1 MAGAVASVL
10 AGAAFG
16 LALAAPPG
24 PMNAIIAEE
33 SVLRGWLSG
42 VTAGLG
48 AMSAD
53 GIFFVLTVLGV
64 VSIVA
69 SAPTLHGVMVGVGG
83 LLMLYFAYGTVKN
96 ASETVSAH
104 PPTTASHASED
115 QKTKSENTDPG
126 EGDGGDGRIAGT
138 GFQKA
143 FVLAMT
149 NPYQILF
156 WLTVGVGMLRPGTL
170 DVLSYTPYVG
180 ASLSGLLVVSTGSPA
195 LIVGFFTGIGIWV
208 VAFPAALVSL
218 GTRFERFSTAIATA
232 SAVVLAG
239 FGVVFL
245 VDAVTRLV

>member
-1 MAGAVASVL
+1 MAGVFTSAL
-10 AGAAFG
+10 AGVVFG

-53 GIFFVLTVLGV
+53 GCFFVLTVFGV

-69 SAPTLHGVMVGVGG
+69 SAPTLHGAMVGIGG
-83 LLMLYFAYGTVKN
+83 LLMLYFAYGTAQS
-96 ASETVSAH
+96 ASETFSTQ
-104 PPTTASHASED
+104 PPTSAYRTEG
-115 QKTKSENTDPG
+115 ENIERENPEHEESD
-126 EGDGGDGRIAGT
+126 GDDGRIAGT

-180 ASLSGLLVVSTGSPA
+180 ASLSGLLIVSTGSPA
-195 LIVGFFTGIGIWV
+195 LIVGFFAGIGIWV

-218 GTRFERFSTAIATA
+218 GTRFERFSTVIATA
-232 SAVVLAG
+232 SAFVLAG